1 MGHTLNHNNFKS
13 TTFQRPNLI
22 EPTSWRVPK
31 AMSLTHVD
39 YTGSLLTCS
48 RTNGLT
54 ILNKCLSFPFFSI
67 NYSYSTVRT
76 FFFFY
81 QMSNIITLAHLIT
94 SQLNRRFFRDC
105 SFGGS
110 LFCPKPS
117 ITFWMKLKLLIMP
130 FGYFKFKA

>member
-1 MGHTLNHNNFKS
+1 MGHTLNLNNFKS

-76 FFFFY
+76 FFFFFFIKC
-81 QMSNIITLAHLIT
+81 QISSLLHIWLHLSSTGDFSEIVV
-94 SQLNRRFFRDC
+94 LVAVC
-105 SFGGS
+105 SVPNQAS
-110 LFCPKPS
+110 LSEWSWNC
-117 ITFWMKLKLLIMP
+117 W
-130 FGYFKFKA
+130 

>member
-22 EPTSWRVPK
+22 EPTSWQVPK

-48 RTNGLT
+48 S
-54 ILNKCLSFPFFSI
+54 LNKCLSFPFFFYQLLLFHCQNI
-67 NYSYSTVRT
+67 